1 MNFIHWTSSIM
12 EGYQQI
18 IFRIYFLHQYNQF
31 FLICLVPYQNVVDT
45 IFFSLKVGVVTFTT
59 LGPISII
66 ETYPQR

>member
-1 MNFIHWTSSIM
+1 MNFIHWTSLIM

-18 IFRIYFLHQYNQF
+18 NSRIYFLHQYNQF
-31 FLICLVPYQNVVDT
+31 FLNLFGTLPKRCRYH
-45 IFFSLKVGVVTFTT
+45 FFSLKVGAVTFTT